1 MILRHRAR
9 DKMAAI
15 LQTTFSHAF
24 SWMKIYKFRLRFRWS
39 LFLGVQLTIFHYLN
53 LWWLVYCRV
62 YTSQGRQWVKRP
74 PKCIPAA
81 VPCYSSVGFSISVLD
96 EVSPVQGPLK
106 VISKLSGDG
115 VNDILAR
122 LVVPRSLGNQFRL
135 TIKLTQLST
144 SGWGTT
150 AYSKALTQG

>member
-1 MILRHRAR
+1 MLNLEVKHI
-9 DKMAAI
+9 
-15 LQTTFSHAF
+15 
-24 SWMKIYKFRLRFRWS
+24 S
-39 LFLGVQLTIFHYLN
+39 LFKIELKCQTLYISYYALDRNVQGGH
-53 LWWLVYCRV
+53 
-62 YTSQGRQWVKRP
+62 KRP
-74 PKCIPAA
+74 LKCIAKFPAA
-81 VPCYSSVGFSISVLD
+81 APCYSSVGFSISVLD

-150 AYSKALTQG
+150 AYSEALT